1 MLLVFG
7 RLVLNSCFVINIL
20 LPYVF
25 KDILTL
31 AIISN
36 AAFLGVFNGLCISL
50 DSFKILK
57 LSQHVK

>member
-1 MLLVFG
+1 MP
-7 RLVLNSCFVINIL
+7 LNSCFVINIL

-25 KDILTL
+25 QDILTL

-36 AAFLGVFNGLCISL
+36 AAFLGVFNGLCIYL

-57 LSQHVK
+57 LSQHAK